1 LAVGLL
7 APLLAHKRL
16 HALAG
21 AVTLLAD
28 KVGYGLGGSTNG
40 GVFGHG
46 GDCATNMTIDS
57 NRGLIIVLMVQHAG
71 FPKDG
76 NKSLAAF
83 QKAARERFG
92 SSGKEVALFGKNRC
106 NQSCEGLNSANSS
119 TPMPRERPSGK
130 NQLINVLIGGVIH
143 PVSLL
148 THYINK
154 VCSRGRVAGMQS
166 YSALERAS

>member
-1 LAVGLL
+1 MLLAVGLL

-119 TPMPRERPSGK
+119 TPMPQGASLWEKSVDKRPHRRGDSSCLPT
-130 NQLINVLIGGVIH
+130 N
-143 PVSLL
+143 SL
-148 THYINK
+148 HK
-154 VCSRGRVAGMQS
+154 
-166 YSALERAS
+166 